1 MSQIRR
7 AVIFSS
13 ITRYSVMLVGM
24 VSMMAVARLLT
35 PDEIGTFAIASGIV
49 MLISEFRILGA
60 GVYLVRETE
69 LSPAKVR
76 AALGLTILISWGL
89 GLIIM
94 LAAPLA
100 ADFYELPPVATVF
113 RILSLTFFLA
123 PFISLP
129 SALFSRHLKFN
140 LLFRMQ
146 FTGSL
151 VALVVTLTL
160 IYAGMSFYSLAWG
173 QVAGAFTKCLIVN
186 ALIRPSAMVYIPGF
200 SGIRAIASL
209 GVFNSAAGI
218 LRKAAVVLPDMVIG
232 KMGTTFE
239 VGMFSRGMG
248 LTQFVS
254 ETLMR
259 GVSPVALPYLSGTR
273 RQGGDVSFAY
283 QRASVLLGGL
293 VWPVL
298 VVGSLASLP
307 AIRLFFGNQ
316 WDAAAPLVAWL
327 TLWAALR
334 AVHWF
339 SNDVLVAMHRE
350 KIMVIKDFFV
360 FALLV
365 IGVIWAYPGG
375 LERIAQVFMVVGFFE
390 VLLTTWVLRNCI
402 DLQPMAFARAW
413 VPNLVVA
420 VGCALITLAVR
431 QWLDFDLAPA
441 WQPVAA
447 LALAIPPFW
456 LLLLYLLGHPL
467 FTEIQGILRSIQG
480 ILRSRRKQ
488 K

>member
-1 MSQIRR
+1 MSQVRR

-13 ITRYSVMLVGM
+13 ITRYSVMLIGL

-60 GVYLVRETE
+60 GAYLVREVE
-69 LSPAKVR
+69 LTAEKVR
-76 AALGLTILISWGL
+76 AGLGLTILISWGL
-89 GLIIM
+89 GFAILIV
-94 LAAPLA
+94 APLA

-123 PFISLP
+123 PFISVP
-129 SALFSRHLKFN
+129 SALFSRDLKFN

-146 FTGSL
+146 FFGAI
-151 VALVVTLTL
+151 VALVVTLSL
-160 IYAGMSFYSLAWG
+160 IYAGLSFYSLAWG
-173 QVAGAFTKCLIVN
+173 QVAGALSKCLIAN
-186 ALIRPSAMVYIPGF
+186 LLLRPKAMAYLPSMTGVK
-200 SGIRAIASL
+200 AIASL
-209 GVFNSAAGI
+209 GIFNSSAGI
-218 LRKAAVVLPDMVIG
+218 LRKAVVVLPDMIIG

-248 LTQFVS
+248 FTQFVS

-259 GVSPVALPYLSGTR
+259 GVSPVALPYLSGAR
-273 RQGGDVSFAY
+273 REGGDVRFAY

-307 AIRLFFGNQ
+307 AIRLFFGDQ

-327 TLWAALR
+327 AIWAALR
-334 AVHWF
+334 SVHWF

-350 KIMVIKDFFV
+350 KIMLIKDLVIFL
-360 FALLV
+360 LLV
-365 IGVIWAYPGG
+365 MGVIAAYPAG
-375 LERIAQVFMVVGFFE
+375 LERIAQVFMLVGFFE
-390 VLLTTWVLRNCI
+390 VFFITLVLRACI
-402 DLQPMAFARAW
+402 GLKPMAFASAW
-413 VPNLVVA
+413 LPNLA
-420 VGCALITLAVR
+420 IAAGCGVMTLVVR
-431 QWLDFDLAPA
+431 QLIDFELAPA
-441 WQPVAA
+441 WQPAVA
-447 LALAIPPFW
+447 LTLVMPPLW

-467 FTEIQGILRSIQG
+467 FKELRGVLLSF
-480 ILRSRRKQ
+480 RRK

>member
-1 MSQIRR
+1 MSQIRK

-13 ITRYSVMLVGM
+13 ITRYSVMLIGL
-24 VSMMAVARLLT
+24 VSMMVVARLLT

-60 GVYLVRETE
+60 GAYLVRETE

-89 GLIIM
+89 GLIII

-100 ADFYELPPVATVF
+100 ADFYEIPPVVTVF
-113 RILSLTFFLA
+113 RILSVTFFLA
-123 PFISLP
+123 PFISVP

-146 FTGSL
+146 FAGSL
-151 VALVVTLTL
+151 MALVVTLSL
-160 IYAGMSFYSLAWG
+160 IYAGQSFYSLAWG
-173 QVAGAFTKCLIVN
+173 QVAGALTKFLIVN
-186 ALIRPSAMVYIPGF
+186 VLLRPSAMVYIPSF
-200 SGIRAIASL
+200 TGIRVIASL
-209 GVFNSAAGI
+209 GVFNSVAGI
-218 LRKAAVVLPDMVIG
+218 LRKASVVLPDMVIG

-239 VGMFSRGMG
+239 VAMFSRGMG
-248 LTQFVS
+248 FTQFVS

-259 GVSPVALPYLSGTR
+259 GVSPVALPYLSGAR
-273 RQGGDVSFAY
+273 REGADVRFAY

-307 AIRLFFGNQ
+307 AIRLLFGNQ

-327 TLWAALR
+327 ALWAALR
-334 AVHWF
+334 SVHWF

-350 KIMVIKDFFV
+350 KIMVIKDLFV
-360 FALLV
+360 FTLLL
-365 IGVIWAYPGG
+365 IGVILAYPGG

-390 VLLTTWVLRNCI
+390 VLLITWLLRTCI
-402 DLQPMAFARAW
+402 GLQPMAFVRAW

-420 VGCALITLAVR
+420 MGCALMTLAVR
-431 QWLDFDLAPA
+431 QWLDFDQAPA
-441 WQPVAA
+441 WQPAAA
-447 LALAIPPFW
+447 LALIFPLFW
-456 LLLLYLLGHPL
+456 LFLLYLLGHPL
-467 FTEIQGILRSIQG
+467 FKEFQGILRS
-480 ILRSRRKQ
+480 LRRQ